1 MCLRGGS
8 PDPDAA
14 AISQRLS
21 RLDKQLRSACHASVK
36 PPARVFARSCRSV
49 SASTVALTSH
59 ASTTEFYLAGPASVV
74 IVGYGQSNSYGG
86 APWKTSLAA
95 LRAHPLARNEE
106 QAGYRLE
113 RGRLK
118 CRAWAY
124 TTPARSGFFP
134 SFCAPPLNK
143 PHSFRPVVR
152 EASKDRM
159 IRRRG
164 RTETATRSCACA
176 KLPLGLGFHGC
187 AHLSRV
193 DNKVLFSRPCLGGY
207 HWLQIRQLLRWR
219 PMEGLTRDTSRAPT
233 RPRRRTG
240 RLQAGTRQIE
250 VPRLPSGW
258 LHPSK
263 LPRCAFRTPTRWG
276 FSPPSCAPR

>member
-1 MCLRGGS
+1 MHSIWQTKNHPATYRVHFLFDKLG
-8 PDPDAA
+8 PDAA

-21 RLDKQLRSACHASVK
+21 RLDKQLRSAC
-36 PPARVFARSCRSV
+36 
-49 SASTVALTSH
+49 
-59 ASTTEFYLAGPASVV
+59 PASVV
-74 IVGYGQSNSYGG
+74 ITGCRRRPLLRRRV
-86 APWKTSLAA
+86 APHLSCD
-95 LRAHPLARNEE
+95 RCAHPLARDEG
-106 QAGYRLE
+106 QAGYRLG
-113 RGRLK
+113 RDRLK

-159 IRRRG
+159 IRRHG

-193 DNKVLFSRPCLGGY
+193 DNRVLFSLPCLGGY
-207 HWLQIRQLLRWR
+207 HWLQTETSPTAANRTAPLVRPLR
-219 PMEGLTRDTSRAPT
+219 SPT
-233 RPRRRTG
+233 RPRRRTD

-250 VPRLPSGW
+250 VPRLPQS
-258 LHPSK
+258 
-263 LPRCAFRTPTRWG
+263 A
-276 FSPPSCAPR
+276 APRL

>member
-1 MCLRGGS
+1 MHRFVRLYATLGESLTPATPLQTPLIFAFGGYY
-8 PDPDAA
+8 
-14 AISQRLS
+14 II
-21 RLDKQLRSACHASVK
+21 K
-36 PPARVFARSCRSV
+36 PLARVFARRRVAPHLSCDR
-49 SASTVALTSH
+49 
-59 ASTTEFYLAGPASVV
+59 
-74 IVGYGQSNSYGG
+74 
-86 APWKTSLAA
+86 
-95 LRAHPLARNEE
+95 RAHPLARDEG
-106 QAGYRLE
+106 QAGYRLG

-176 KLPLGLGFHGC
+176 KLSLGLGFHGC

-207 HWLQIRQLLRWR
+207 RWLRTKQLLRWR
-219 PMEGLTRDTSRAPT
+219 PMEGLTRISA
-233 RPRRRTG
+233 G
-240 RLQAGTRQIE
+240 R
-250 VPRLPSGW
+250 
-258 LHPSK
+258 
-263 LPRCAFRTPTRWG
+263 
-276 FSPPSCAPR
+276 SPPSQTDASAVHFVRAHSPETKNRLATGSTRQMVLPTCRCPSASRSSRVLPACRPAGHSKCRACTSDERVLLINEGHSSHKKGQGIS

>member
-1 MCLRGGS
+1 MLVCLRGGS

-14 AISQRLS
+14 AVSQRLS
-21 RLDKQLRSACHASVK
+21 RLDNKVFLACHASVIITGCGLR
-36 PPARVFARSCRSV
+36 PLLRLRVAPHLSCDR
-49 SASTVALTSH
+49 
-59 ASTTEFYLAGPASVV
+59 
-74 IVGYGQSNSYGG
+74 
-86 APWKTSLAA
+86 
-95 LRAHPLARNEE
+95 RAHPLARDEG
-106 QAGYRLE
+106 QAGYRLG

-207 HWLQIRQLLRWR
+207 HWLRTKQLLRWH
-219 PMEGLTRDTSRAPT
+219 PVEDLTRDTSRAPT

-276 FSPPSCAPR
+276 FSPPFCAPR